1 LSSPR
6 KGLRQTSEMTP
17 AIGPCDPRIERTRR
31 LVLEATLALLAE
43 SGYGAVTI
51 EAVAARSGVAK
62 STIYRHWPGRVE
74 LIHDAFL
81 ELKPPHAP
89 PAEGDVREQVIAVL
103 EELARTAA
111 ESQWSRCLPSL
122 IDAAAHD
129 PEARRLHSQISAAG
143 RRSMVD
149 LLAAGVANG
158 DLPADLDP
166 ELMAEALAGPILL
179 RLLFSLPPLE
189 PGQVRDLV
197 DQLIPPAV
205 AATGAA
211 RGAKHARR

>member
-1 LSSPR
+1 M
-6 KGLRQTSEMTP
+6 E
-17 AIGPCDPRIERTRR
+17 PCDPRIERTRR
-31 LVLEATLALLAE
+31 LVLEATVDLLAE

-74 LIHDAFL
+74 LVRDAFL

-89 PAEGDVREQVIAVL
+89 LGEGNVREQVIAVL
-103 EELARTAA
+103 EDFARNAA
-111 ESQWSRCLPSL
+111 ESKWSRCLPSL

-129 PEARRLHSQISAAG
+129 PEARRLHSQLAAAG

-179 RLLFSLPPLE
+179 RRLMCLPPLE
-189 PGQVRDLV
+189 PGHVRGLV
-197 DQLIPPAV
+197 DQLIPEVGPRV
-205 AATGAA
+205 VN
-211 RGAKHARR
+211 RGAPA